1 MIKKLDYYNNKDKN
15 INCGGNPYQQWIT
28 LQNMEQL
35 EFYMDV
41 SSEWWIESRK
51 NESSVKKYICEK
63 FEYDFYPRNI
73 SDDVKSTLLDKLKDG
88 KFVYEFLPEDE
99 RIQENYSIWNGRVS
113 NQPSKKLTNSRLLI
127 NF

>member
-1 MIKKLDYYNNKDKN
+1 M
-15 INCGGNPYQQWIT
+15 G
-28 LQNMEQL
+28 EL

-41 SSEWWIESRK
+41 SPEWWVKSRK
-51 NESSVKKYICEK
+51 DESYIKKYIYEK

-73 SDDVKSTLLDKLKDG
+73 SDDVKLLLLDKLKDG

-99 RIQENYSIWNGRVS
+99 IIEENYSIWNGNVS
-113 NQPSKKLTNSRLLI
+113 NPSSKKLTNSRLVI

>member
-1 MIKKLDYYNNKDKN
+1 MIKKLDYYNKDKN
-15 INCGGNPYQQWIT
+15 INCGGNPYEQWIT
-28 LQNMEQL
+28 LQNMGEL

-41 SSEWWIESRK
+41 SPEWWIESRK

-73 SDDVKSTLLDKLKDG
+73 SDDVQSALLDKLKDG
-88 KFVYEFLPEDE
+88 RFVYEFLPEDE
-99 RIQENYSIWNGRVS
+99 RIQENYSIWNGKIS
-113 NQPSKKLTNSRLLI
+113 NQPTKKLTNSRLLI

>member
-1 MIKKLDYYNNKDKN
+1 M
-15 INCGGNPYQQWIT
+15 G
-28 LQNMEQL
+28 EL

-41 SSEWWIESRK
+41 SPEWWIKSRK
-51 NESSVKKYICEK
+51 DESYIKKYIHEK

-73 SDDVKSTLLDKLKDG
+73 SDDFKSMLLDKLKDG

-99 RIQENYSIWNGRVS
+99 SIHENYSIWNGRVF

>member
-1 MIKKLDYYNNKDKN
+1 
-15 INCGGNPYQQWIT
+15 
-28 LQNMEQL
+28 MEEL
-35 EFYMDV
+35 EFFMDV
-41 SSEWWIESRK
+41 SPEWWIKLRK
-51 NESSVKKYICEK
+51 DELSVKKHIYEK

-73 SDDVKSTLLDKLKDG
+73 SDDVKSILLNKLKNG

-99 RIQENYSIWNGRVS
+99 SIKENYSIWNGNVS

>member
-1 MIKKLDYYNNKDKN
+1 M
-15 INCGGNPYQQWIT
+15 G
-28 LQNMEQL
+28 EL

-41 SSEWWIESRK
+41 SPEWWIKSRK
-51 NESSVKKYICEK
+51 DESSVKKYIYEK

-73 SDDVKSTLLDKLKDG
+73 SNDVKSILLNKLKDG

-99 RIQENYSIWNGRVS
+99 SIKENYSIWNGNVFTK
-113 NQPSKKLTNSRLLI
+113 PSKKLTNSRLLI

>member
-1 MIKKLDYYNNKDKN
+1 MD
-15 INCGGNPYQQWIT
+15 
-28 LQNMEQL
+28 EL

-41 SSEWWIESRK
+41 SPEWWVKSRK
-51 NESSVKKYICEK
+51 DESYIKKYIYEK

-73 SDDVKSTLLDKLKDG
+73 STDVKSTLLDKLKDG

-99 RIQENYSIWNGRVS
+99 SIEENYSIWNGHVS

>member
-1 MIKKLDYYNNKDKN
+1 MD
-15 INCGGNPYQQWIT
+15 
-28 LQNMEQL
+28 EL

-41 SSEWWIESRK
+41 SPEWWVKSRK
-51 NESSVKKYICEK
+51 DESYIKKYIYEK

-73 SDDVKSTLLDKLKDG
+73 STDVKSMLLDKLKDG
-88 KFVYEFLPEDE
+88 QFVYEFLPEDE
-99 RIQENYSIWNGRVS
+99 SIQENYSIWNGKIS

>member
-1 MIKKLDYYNNKDKN
+1 
-15 INCGGNPYQQWIT
+15 
-28 LQNMEQL
+28 MEQL
-35 EFYMDV
+35 EFYMDI
-41 SSEWWIESRK
+41 SPEWWIKSRK
-51 NESSVKKYICEK
+51 DESYIKKYICEK

-88 KFVYEFLPEDE
+88 RFVYEFLPEDE
-99 RIQENYSIWNGRVS
+99 SIHENYSIWNGRVF

>member
-1 MIKKLDYYNNKDKN
+1 MD
-15 INCGGNPYQQWIT
+15 
-28 LQNMEQL
+28 EL

-41 SSEWWIESRK
+41 SPEWWVKSRK
-51 NESSVKKYICEK
+51 DESYIKKYIYEK

-73 SDDVKSTLLDKLKDG
+73 STDVKSILLDKLKDG

-99 RIQENYSIWNGRVS
+99 SIQENYSIWNGHVY
-113 NQPSKKLTNSRLLI
+113 NQPSKKLTNSKLLI

>member
-1 MIKKLDYYNNKDKN
+1 MIKKLDYYNKDKN
-15 INCGGNPYQQWIT
+15 TNCRGNQYEQWIT
-28 LQNMEQL
+28 LQNMGEL

-41 SSEWWIESRK
+41 SPEWWIESRK
-51 NESSVKKYICEK
+51 NKSSVKKYICEK

-99 RIQENYSIWNGRVS
+99 SIRENYSIWNGKIS
-113 NQPSKKLTNSRLLI
+113 NQPTKKLTNSKLLI

>member
-1 MIKKLDYYNNKDKN
+1 MD
-15 INCGGNPYQQWIT
+15 
-28 LQNMEQL
+28 EL

-41 SSEWWIESRK
+41 SPEWWVKSRK
-51 NESSVKKYICEK
+51 DESYIKKYIYEK

-73 SDDVKSTLLDKLKDG
+73 STDVKSTLLDKLKDG

-99 RIQENYSIWNGRVS
+99 SIQENYSIWNGNVS
-113 NQPSKKLTNSRLLI
+113 NHPSKKLTNSRLVI